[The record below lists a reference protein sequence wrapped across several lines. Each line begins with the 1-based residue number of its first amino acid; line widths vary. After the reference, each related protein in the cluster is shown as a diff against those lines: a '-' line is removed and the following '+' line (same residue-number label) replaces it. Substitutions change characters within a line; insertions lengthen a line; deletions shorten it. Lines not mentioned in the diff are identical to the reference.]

1 MKDALVR
8 EGGRGYCEEFPKILD
23 GGREGPRIR
32 IAWGS

>member
-1 MKDALVR
+1 MVK
-8 EGGRGYCEEFPKILD
+8 EGRWGDYEEFPKILD